1 MGIGKVYIQFSKLL
15 TVLFALVMLPLSW
28 YVVERGLTIAEMA
41 IVSGYMGAL
50 PYVTAIVGFVQAALT
65 IVLGAYFDNSKKE
78 KVARIQSGT
87 EKNAEEIK
95 KDF

>member
-1 MGIGKVYIQFSKLL
+1 MGNGKWYIQFSKILTLL
-15 TVLFALVMLPLSW
+15 FSLFMLPLAW
-28 YVVERGLTIAEMA
+28 YVVDRGLTIAEMA

-78 KVARIQSGT
+78 KVARIQSEAAKT
-87 EKNAEEIK
+87 EEVK

>member
-1 MGIGKVYIQFSKLL
+1 MGNGKWYIQFSKIL
-15 TVLFALVMLPLSW
+15 TLLFALFMLPLSW
-28 YVVERGLTIAEMA
+28 YVVDRGLTIAEMA

-50 PYVTAIVGFVQAALT
+50 PYVTAIVGFVQAALA

-78 KVARIQSGT
+78 KVARIQS
-87 EKNAEEIK
+87 EAARDEIR

>member
-15 TVLFALVMLPLSW
+15 TVLFALVMMPLAW
-28 YVVERGLTIAEMA
+28 YVVVRGLTIAEMA